1 MKEYD
6 FVINGNKY
14 KANINN
20 VDNTSADVE
29 VNGVSYHVE
38 KESVVQKEVVKPSSN
53 SAPAPLCTPVTTTVK
68 PVHVS
73 APKGAIKA
81 PLPGVILSIYV
92 KVGDMVQVGQKLVV
106 LEAMK
111 MENCINSDREGKVIE
126 INVEQGDSVSED
138 ATLIVVE

>member
-14 KANINN
+14 KVNINN

-38 KESVVQKEVVKPSSN
+38 KESITQKEVVKPVSN
-53 SAPAPLCTPVTTTVK
+53 SAPLSTPVTTTVK
-68 PVHVS
+68 PAHAS
-73 APKGAIKA
+73 GGHKGGIKA
-81 PLPGVILSIYV
+81 PLPGVILSIHV

-111 MENCINSDREGKVIE
+111 MENCINSDRDGKVVE
-126 INVEQGDSVSED
+126 IKIEQGDSVSED
-138 ATLIVVE
+138 ATLIVIE

>member
-14 KANINN
+14 KVNINN

-53 SAPAPLCTPVTTTVK
+53 SAPTPLSTPVTTTVK
-68 PVHVS
+68 SVHVS

-111 MENCINSDREGKVIE
+111 MENE
-126 INVEQGDSVSED
+126 IKAPKDGTITSVNVNKGDAVESG
-138 ATLIVVE
+138 TLLVTIG